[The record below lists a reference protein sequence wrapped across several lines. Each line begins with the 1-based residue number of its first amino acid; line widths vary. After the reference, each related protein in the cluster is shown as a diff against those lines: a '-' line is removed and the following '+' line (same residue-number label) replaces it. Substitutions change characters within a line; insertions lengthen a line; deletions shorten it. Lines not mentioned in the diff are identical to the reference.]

1 MKHLLNDPST
11 HGYRTVLCRSLGVP
25 KSSVY
30 RRSSSPSQED
40 PDALLTVQITRI
52 AREHPPYGYRRITA
66 QLVRNGHRV
75 NRKRVLR
82 LMREHHLLCRKK
94 RKYMATTDS
103 SHGLAVYP
111 NLKPLIPLAR
121 VNELWVADITY
132 IALPAGFAYLAV
144 VLDAYS
150 RKAIGWQLGLRIDT
164 QLTLS
169 ALQMAIDE
177 RGAPLY
183 HHSDR
188 GVQYASADYIALLTA
203 YQVQISMS
211 RRGNPY
217 DNASMESFMK
227 TLKYEAVYLTEYQ
240 TYEEAKA
247 DIDHFLDKVYNQERL
262 HSALGYLSPDEFE
275 ANRKSISI
283 SL

>member
-1 MKHLLNDPST
+1 
-11 HGYRTVLCRSLGVP
+11 
-25 KSSVY
+25 
-30 RRSSSPSQED
+30 
-40 PDALLTVQITRI
+40 VQITRI
-52 AREHPPYGYRRITA
+52 ASQHPSYGYRRITVELA
-66 QLVRNGHRV
+66 RNGYSA

-82 LMREHHLLCRKK
+82 LMRENHLLCRRK
-94 RKYMATTDS
+94 RKCLATTDS

-111 NLKPLIPLAR
+111 NLKPLLALAR
-121 VNELWVADITY
+121 INELWVADITY
-132 IALPAGFAYLAV
+132 IALPEGFAYLAV

-150 RKAIGWQLGLRIDT
+150 RKAIGWHLGLRIDT

-169 ALQMAIDE
+169 ALRMAIQE

-188 GVQYASADYIALLTA
+188 GVQYASADYVALLGA

-240 TYEEAKA
+240 TYEDAKA
-247 DIDHFLDKVYNQERL
+247 DIDHFIDKVYNQERL
-262 HSALGYLSPDEFE
+262 HSSLGYVSPNEFE
-275 ANRKSISI
+275 ANCKSMPS